1 MGLESLFIS
10 LAGIF
15 FKLMTALCIA
25 LGTLQA
31 PGLLYNEPCRRQA
44 PRGPGAGLR
53 VGSHSTPTRT
63 SLAARPGPHLV
74 RGNVSISAGPASHA
88 GTQIHSVAYTHTC
101 KHTHTPN
108 TNYYEPSGSPY
119 MLETVSAHNET
130 PFLHHARIILQ
141 AIGLGRCGTPTPRLR
156 EGHFGK

>member
-1 MGLESLFIS
+1 MLWGHSKHLVSS
-10 LAGIF
+10 VMSPAGDRPPE
-15 FKLMTALCIA
+15 A
-25 LGTLQA
+25 LGLDSVSAHTQ
-31 PGLLYNEPCRRQA
+31 R
-44 PRGPGAGLR
+44 PRVHPL
-53 VGSHSTPTRT
+53 T
-63 SLAARPGPHLV
+63 ARPGPHLV
-74 RGNVSISAGPASHA
+74 RGSVSISAGPASHA

-141 AIGLGRCGTPTPRLR
+141 AVGLCRCGTPTPLTQRR
-156 EGHFGK
+156 AFWQVTDSCVFP